1 MIEDIIAS
9 IQGLGGDLAD
19 YSGGLAGLTGIS
31 GQDFDTALSTLYNI
45 DNTGALTAG
54 MFPGIG
60 QSQVD
65 ALLGRTYSPL
75 IETKGQGFLNEMLS
89 AVRKGGAKA
98 SGGFA
103 GSGQE
108 QRFQQNVRDVYG
120 KQMTDVLSGIGSS
133 KAKASQN
140 IQDTIDA
147 YRQIALQMAPGV

>member
-9 IQGLGGDLAD
+9 IQGLGGDLED
-19 YSGGLAGLTGIS
+19 YSGGLTGLTGIE
-31 GQDFDTALSTLYNI
+31 GEDFATALGTLYNV
-45 DNTGALTAG
+45 NPGALTSG